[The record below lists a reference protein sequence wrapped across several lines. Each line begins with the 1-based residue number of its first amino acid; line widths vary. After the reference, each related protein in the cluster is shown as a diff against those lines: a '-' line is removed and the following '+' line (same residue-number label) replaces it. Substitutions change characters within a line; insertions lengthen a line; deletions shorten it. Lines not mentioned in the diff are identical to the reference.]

1 MGFVKRVE
9 ETRGRHVGVDLRG
22 DEALVPEE
30 LLDAA
35 DVGSCVEQVG
45 GETVTEGVGAGPP
58 DEPGREEMFL
68 EKPGNASHREPRSQ
82 PIGEQRLNTR
92 HGWASRTGTRSE
104 PGFDRPLGMAADD
117 SQTFPT
123 SLAADPHRA
132 TAEVDVGVVDA
143 DELADAEP
151 R

>member
-1 MGFVKRVE
+1 M
-9 ETRGRHVGVDLRG
+9 
-22 DEALVPEE
+22 PEE

-35 DVGSCVEQVG
+35 DVRSCVEQMG
-45 GETVTEGVGAGPP
+45 GKTVTQGVGAGPP

-68 EKPGNASHREPRSQ
+68 EKPGNASHREPRSK
-82 PIGEQRLNTR
+82 PIREQRLNTR

-104 PGFDRPLGMAADD
+104 PGFDRTLGVAPDD
-117 SQTFPT
+117 SQALPA
-123 SLAADPHRA
+123 SLAANPHRA
-132 TAEVDVGVVDA
+132 AAEVDIGVVDA